1 MPKEYSAETLFHD
14 SAVVV
19 TGANNPLTRRRKIK
33 LAELV
38 DEPWIQQ
45 TSDHYFASLV
55 AGAFRA
61 EGCAPPKLTVA
72 TTSAALRNELL
83 ATGYFLTVI
92 PGFALKLPHRHPFL
106 MALPVELPKKPQP
119 IAIITFSDRTLSQL
133 AELYCERVRAITK
146 PLAIAQRKV
155 I

>member
-1 MPKEYSAETLFHD
+1 M
-14 SAVVV
+14 VV

-45 TSDHYFASLV
+45 ASDHYFASLV

-61 EGCAPPKLTVA
+61 NGCAPPKLTVT

-92 PGFALKLPHRHPFL
+92 PGFALRLPHRHPFL
-106 MALPVELPKKPQP
+106 RPLPVELPKLRHP
-119 IAIITFSDRTLSQL
+119 IAIITLRDRSLSPF
-133 AELYCERVRAITK
+133 AELFCDRVRGLTK
-146 PLAIAQRKV
+146 PLTIVERKSS
-155 I
+155 